1 MEPPL
6 MFLGENPM
14 FYVLRRGAGLQWL
27 EILVICNAPN
37 DGSRN
42 NATPLSGGSASQLY
56 QGGLGLLAAILGLRG
71 PLLPGE
77 EWVLSGFPEGRIN
90 GQLVTPSPQSR
101 KLPRAIRCKSERWM

>member
-1 MEPPL
+1 

-42 NATPLSGGSASQLY
+42 NATPLSGGS
-56 QGGLGLLAAILGLRG
+56 GLTGSIQILHD
-71 PLLPGE
+71 E
-77 EWVLSGFPEGRIN
+77 Y
-90 GQLVTPSPQSR
+90 
-101 KLPRAIRCKSERWM
+101 